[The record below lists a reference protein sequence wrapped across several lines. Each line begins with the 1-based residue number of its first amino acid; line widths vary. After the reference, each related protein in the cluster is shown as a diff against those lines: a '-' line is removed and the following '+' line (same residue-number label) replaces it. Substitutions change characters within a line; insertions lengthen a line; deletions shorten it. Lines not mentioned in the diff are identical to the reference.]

1 MPVVQLPNRE
11 DFDRIIAKLTLKLGR
26 KVSQQEV
33 LDACLNISSNHLN
46 ELEQYF
52 SNRPHLTKKQIEEI
66 LNLPENFEYISKGS
80 IDEDLYG

>member
-1 MPVVQLPNRE
+1 MHVVKLPSRE
-11 DFDRIIAKLTLKLGR
+11 NLDQIIAKLTLRLGR

-33 LDACLNISSNHLN
+33 LNACLKISSNHLD

-52 SNRPHLTKKQIEEI
+52 SNRPQLTKKQVEEI
-66 LNLPENFEYISKGS
+66 LKLPENFDYISKGS

>member
-1 MPVVQLPNRE
+1 MHVVKLPNRE
-11 DFDRIIAKLTLKLGR
+11 NLDRIIAKLTLRLGR

-33 LDACLNISSNHLN
+33 LNACLKISSNHLD

-52 SNRPHLTKKQIEEI
+52 SNRPQLTKKQVEEI
-66 LNLPENFEYISKGS
+66 LKLPENFDYISKGS

>member
-1 MPVVQLPNRE
+1 MHVVKLPNRE
-11 DFDRIIAKLTLKLGR
+11 NLDQIIAKLTLRLGR

-33 LDACLNISSNHLN
+33 LNACLKISSNHLD

-52 SNRPHLTKKQIEEI
+52 SNRLQLTKKQVEEI
-66 LNLPENFEYISKGS
+66 LKLPENFDYISKGS

>member
-1 MPVVQLPNRE
+1 MHVVKLPNRE
-11 DFDRIIAKLTLKLGR
+11 NLDQIIAKLTLRLGR

-33 LDACLNISSNHLN
+33 LNACLKISSNHLD

-52 SNRPHLTKKQIEEI
+52 SNRPQLTKKQAEEI
-66 LNLPENFEYISKGS
+66 LKLPENFDYISKGS

>member
-1 MPVVQLPNRE
+1 MHVVKLPNRE
-11 DFDRIIAKLTLKLGR
+11 NLDQIIAKLTLRLGR

-33 LDACLNISSNHLN
+33 LNACLKISSNHLD

-52 SNRPHLTKKQIEEI
+52 SNRPQLTKKQVEEI
-66 LNLPENFEYISKGS
+66 LKLPENFDYISKGS

>member
-1 MPVVQLPNRE
+1 MHVVKLPNRE
-11 DFDRIIAKLTLKLGR
+11 NLDQIIAKLTLRLGR

-33 LDACLNISSNHLN
+33 LNACLKISSNHLD

-52 SNRPHLTKKQIEEI
+52 SNRPQLTIKQVEEI
-66 LNLPENFEYISKGS
+66 LKLPENFDYISKGS